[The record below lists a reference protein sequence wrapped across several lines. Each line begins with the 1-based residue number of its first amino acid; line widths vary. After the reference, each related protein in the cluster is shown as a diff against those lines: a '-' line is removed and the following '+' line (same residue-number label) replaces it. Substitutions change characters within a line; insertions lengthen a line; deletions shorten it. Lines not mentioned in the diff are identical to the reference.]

1 MSWSRT
7 CVVTLVVCALSTVA
21 CSGST
26 PETAPLLA
34 ASPTSSPPSTG
45 PSPTPTRTSSPSPSP
60 TGPSPHSYVTVDDIH
75 WPRWVAPSA
84 RPTGEASSDWIPI
97 RVVSTRQPDASG
109 SSLTYLW
116 DAVIACCT
124 CKTAGSQLR
133 RRP

>member
-45 PSPTPTRTSSPSPSP
+45 PSPTPTPDVVPVP
-60 TGPSPHSYVTVDDIH
+60 FPDGA
-75 WPRWVAPSA
+75 VAA
-84 RPTGEASSDWIPI
+84 
-97 RVVSTRQPDASG
+97 
-109 SSLTYLW
+109 
-116 DAVIACCT
+116 
-124 CKTAGSQLR
+124 QLCHGR
-133 RRP
+133 